1 MSDQTVSDPT
11 GTPRPARP
19 WDGLYGQDEL
29 AIWEAGGYGSR
40 AGVGERPA
48 VLVID
53 PVRAFTGYPGEE
65 HLASISRFRQS
76 CGPYAW
82 QAIPHIQ
89 RLLAAGRE
97 RGFPVI
103 YTRAALLPPELRGA
117 RRRKNSRVG
126 REAFAEEGH
135 EYPPEIAPQPGE
147 LVIDKTKPSVFFGT
161 PLLSHLQMYG
171 VDHLLVAGTTTSG
184 CVRASVYDAFS
195 LNFSITIP
203 FECVFDRFQ
212 TSHRVNL
219 FDMNSKF
226 ADVVSLDELIAQ
238 LDEAFPVATRETAAA
253 DVGSAA
259 AASAAAASAA
269 AAR

>member
-1 MSDQTVSDPT
+1 MSNGNGDQP
-11 GTPRPARP
+11 PARP
-19 WDGLYGQDEL
+19 WDGLHGPDEL
-29 AIWEAGGYGSR
+29 AVWKAGGYGSR
-40 AGVGERPA
+40 AGLGERPA

-53 PVRAFTGYPGEE
+53 PVRAFCGYPGED
-65 HLASISRFRQS
+65 HLESVRRFRQS

-89 RLLAAGRE
+89 RLLAAGRA

-103 YTRAALLPPELRGA
+103 YTRAALLPPELRGTRA
-117 RRRKNSRVG
+117 RKNSRVG
-126 REAFAEEGH
+126 REPSDVAAEGH
-135 EYPPEIAPQPGE
+135 EYPLEIAPQPGE
-147 LVIDKTKPSVFFGT
+147 LIIEKTKPSVFFGT

-203 FECVFDRFQ
+203 YECVFDRFI

-226 ADVVSLDELIAQ
+226 ADVVSLDELLAQ
-238 LDEAFPVATRETAAA
+238 LNERFPVSATSAA
-253 DVGSAA
+253 GSAV
-259 AASAAAASAA
+259 
-269 AAR
+269 

>member
-1 MSDQTVSDPT
+1 MSHHDADH
-11 GTPRPARP
+11 RPPRP
-19 WDGLYGQDEL
+19 WDGLYGADEL
-29 AIWEAGGYGSR
+29 EVWDAGGYGAR
-40 AGVGERPA
+40 AGLGQDPA

-53 PVRAFTGYPGEE
+53 PVRAFCGYRGKE
-65 HLASISRFRQS
+65 HLDSVRRFRQS

-89 RLLAAGRE
+89 RLLAAGRA

-103 YTRAALLPPELRGA
+103 FTRAALLPPELRGS

-126 REAFAEEGH
+126 REPAEIAREGH
-135 EYPPEIAPQPGE
+135 EYPPEIAPLDGE
-147 LVIDKTKPSVFFGT
+147 LIIEKTKPSVFFGT
-161 PLLSHLQMYG
+161 PLLNHLQMYG

-203 FECVFDRFQ
+203 YECVFDRFI

-226 ADVVSLDELIAQ
+226 ADVVSLDELLAQ
-238 LDEAFPVATRETAAA
+238 LDDAFPVP
-253 DVGSAA
+253 A
-259 AASAAAASAA
+259 AASAGSAS
-269 AAR
+269 

>member
-1 MSDQTVSDPT
+1 MTQPDHTSP
-11 GTPRPARP
+11 PPRP
-19 WDGLYGQDEL
+19 WDGLYGPDQL
-29 AIWEAGGYGSR
+29 AVWEAGGYGSR
-40 AGVGERPA
+40 AGLGQRPA

-53 PVRAFTGYPGEE
+53 PVRAFTGYPGED
-65 HLASISRFRQS
+65 HLESVKRFRQS

-82 QAIPHIQ
+82 EAIPHIQ
-89 RLLAAGRE
+89 RLLAAGRA

-103 YTRAALLPPELRGA
+103 YTRASILPPELRGA

-126 REAFAEEGH
+126 RESTETAIEGH

-203 FECVFDRFQ
+203 YECVFDRFI

-226 ADVVSLDELIAQ
+226 ADVISIDELMTQ
-238 LDEAFPVATRETAAA
+238 LDEAFPLQDRVAVPA
-253 DVGSAA
+253 G
-259 AASAAAASAA
+259 
-269 AAR
+269 

>member
-1 MSDQTVSDPT
+1 MMDTTNGSTT
-11 GTPRPARP
+11 RPPRP
-19 WDGLYGQDEL
+19 WDGLYGPDEL
-29 AIWEAGGYGSR
+29 AVWEAGGYGAR
-40 AGVGERPA
+40 AGLGQRPA
-48 VLVID
+48 LLIID
-53 PVRAFTGYPGEE
+53 PVRAFCGYPGED
-65 HLASISRFRQS
+65 HLESVRRFRQS
-76 CGPYAW
+76 CGPNAW
-82 QAIPHIQ
+82 QSIPYIQ

-103 YTRAALLPPELRGA
+103 FTRAALLPPELRGA

-126 REAFAEEGH
+126 REPQETALEGH
-135 EYPPEIAPQPGE
+135 EYPPEIAPREGE
-147 LVIDKTKPSVFFGT
+147 LIIEKTKPSVFFGT

-203 FECVFDRFQ
+203 YECVFDRFI

-226 ADVVSLDELIAQ
+226 ADVLSLDELLAQ
-238 LDEAFPVATRETAAA
+238 LDAAFPVGESAA
-253 DVGSAA
+253 VGS
-259 AASAAAASAA
+259 
-269 AAR
+269 RD

>member
-1 MSDQTVSDPT
+1 MEQRDSA
-11 GTPRPARP
+11 GRPARP
-19 WDGLYGQDEL
+19 WDGLYSPLEL
-29 AIWEAGGYGSR
+29 SVFEAGGYGAR
-40 AGVGERPA
+40 AGLGQHPA

-53 PVRAFTGYPGEE
+53 PVRAFTGYPGQDQVE
-65 HLASISRFRQS
+65 SIRTFRQS

-89 RLLAAGRE
+89 RLLAAGRA

-103 YTRAALLPPELRGA
+103 YTRAALMPPELRGA

-126 REAFAEEGH
+126 REPADVAVEGH

-147 LVIDKTKPSVFFGT
+147 IIIEKTKPSVFFGT
-161 PLLSHLQMYG
+161 PLLNHLQVLG

-195 LNFSITIP
+195 LNYSITIP
-203 FECVFDRFQ
+203 YECVFDRFP

-226 ADVVSLDELIAQ
+226 ADVVSLDELLAD
-238 LDEAFPVATRETAAA
+238 LDREFPVASGA
-253 DVGSAA
+253 VAA
-259 AASAAAASAA
+259 AAG
-269 AAR
+269 